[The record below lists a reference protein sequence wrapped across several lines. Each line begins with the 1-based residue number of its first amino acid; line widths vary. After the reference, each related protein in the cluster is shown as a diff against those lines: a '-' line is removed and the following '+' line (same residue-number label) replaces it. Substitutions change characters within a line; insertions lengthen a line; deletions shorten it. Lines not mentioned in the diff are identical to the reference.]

1 MQVLWGTLM
10 AAAGL
15 VMLVCGTAKSDFV
28 VYRLLV
34 ARSRILWGEAVHRF
48 FQVSGAVVMV
58 LGILWAMGVI
68 WSVD

>member
-1 MQVLWGTLM
+1 M

-15 VMLVCGTAKSDFV
+15 FMLVCGTAESEFV

-58 LGILWAMGVI
+58 LGMLWALGVV